1 MVRVWVLLSL
11 HTPVLSDT
19 LNNTRR
25 QLLFHTFQLLWAGL
39 SQRSTEAVVGATVGT
54 RRRVVSNDADR
65 LWEVQLQEGPSC
77 FIQETLSSRS
87 VPGPLLTSPKG
98 NAH

>member
-25 QLLFHTFQLLWAGL
+25 QILFHTFQLLWAEL
-39 SQRSTEAVVGATVGT
+39 SQRSTGSAIEGSLGATEGSSH
-54 RRRVVSNDADR
+54 RAVSNDADR
-65 LWEVQLQEGPSC
+65 L
-77 FIQETLSSRS
+77 
-87 VPGPLLTSPKG
+87 
-98 NAH
+98 

>member
-25 QLLFHTFQLLWAGL
+25 QILFHTFQLLWAGL
-39 SQRSTEAVVGATVGT
+39 SQRSTGAVIEGSLGATKGT
-54 RRRVVSNDADR
+54 WHRAVSNDADR
-65 LWEVQLQEGPSC
+65 L
-77 FIQETLSSRS
+77 
-87 VPGPLLTSPKG
+87 
-98 NAH
+98 